1 MITALITKCC
11 IKRIKGK
18 PINTELQMAQKAES
32 IDENQ
37 NETSPHVLHGLMV
50 WILPCW
56 SSVHAQVRS
65 QSPYKEADRASEPN
79 LSCLTPKRIRNGTGL
94 RLQKTF
100 RELKAAS
107 GRS

>member
-1 MITALITKCC
+1 
-11 IKRIKGK
+11 
-18 PINTELQMAQKAES
+18 MAQKAES

-56 SSVHAQVRS
+56 SSVHAQVRN

-79 LSCLTPKRIRNGTGL
+79 LSCLTPKSIRMGQVCDFRKHFAN
-94 RLQKTF
+94 QKQHPDAAKARSGCNS
-100 RELKAAS
+100 REN
-107 GRS
+107 